1 MKRQLRI
8 TLALHSQQRIWSPGT
23 PCAVICACPQS
34 QRNAYGTIGA
44 ADLPSHAPE
53 RRL

>member
-8 TLALHSQQRIWSPGT
+8 ALALHSQQTIWSPGT
-23 PCAVICACPQS
+23 PCAIIAICPQIV
-34 QRNAYGTIGA
+34 RNAYGKVGA
-44 ADLPSHAPE
+44 EDLPSHAPA